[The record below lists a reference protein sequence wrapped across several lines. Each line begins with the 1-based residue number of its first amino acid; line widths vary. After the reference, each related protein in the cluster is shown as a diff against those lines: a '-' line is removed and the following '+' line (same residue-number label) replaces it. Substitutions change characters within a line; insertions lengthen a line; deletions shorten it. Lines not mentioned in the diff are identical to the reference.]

1 MKRAT
6 LERTLWLALV
16 VVVGAAFVIGVTGGG
31 GAPQTDVER
40 AFAIKETTL
49 CPVCQGQN
57 VLESNAPTA
66 ASIRSLID
74 QRVEENVTDSEIRA
88 ELASIYGADV
98 NATPP
103 SSGWGAL
110 VWIIP
115 VAGVLA
121 GAVGLGLSIRRWRL
135 QGVRRANA
143 DDVELVESAR
153 KSSR

>member
-1 MKRAT
+1 MTAAMVQ
-6 LERTLWLALV
+6 RTLWAAV
-16 VVVGAAFVIGVTGGG
+16 IVVVGVAFVVALTGGDEV
-31 GAPQTDVER
+31 PLTDVER

-74 QRVEENVTDSEIRA
+74 ERVAEDVTDEAIRS

-103 SSGWGAL
+103 SSGWGSL
-110 VWIIP
+110 VWILP
-115 VAGVLA
+115 VAAALA
-121 GAVGLGLSIRRWRL
+121 GAGALGFSVRRWRAE
-135 QGVRRANA
+135 GARRASR
-143 DDVELVESAR
+143 DDVELVELAR
-153 KSSR
+153 KSGR